1 MARINSRRFDTS
13 LICFLQ
19 GTAISPHQARY
30 MSLKTPTLP
39 EKLKKLGYSTHMIG
53 KYVFKVW
60 RENVHTSLVFLN
72 IHCLLLF
79 FAITFL
85 WEIMVIYLFSLIKK
99 NSLRK
104 KNRENKVIAY
114 LGRKFFIAHANK
126 CWLTVLWKNIQGKK
140 IVYMKKFPGF
150 FFSSKFSYM
159 DKMGKILVFNWWN
172 INFHNEMCIFFFSI
186 DEM

>member
-1 MARINSRRFDTS
+1 MFFTGHRDQSTPSTVYVTQNSNSSRETEEAGLLDPHDREVCIQSMERKRSHFLS
-13 LICFLQ
+13 FFLIYTVYYFL
-19 GTAISPHQARY
+19 
-30 MSLKTPTLP
+30 
-39 EKLKKLGYSTHMIG
+39 
-53 KYVFKVW
+53 
-60 RENVHTSLVFLN
+60 
-72 IHCLLLF
+72 

-104 KNRENKVIAY
+104 KKVIAY
-114 LGRKFFIAHANK
+114 LGRNFFIAHANK
-126 CWLTVLWKNIQGKK
+126 SWLTVLWKNIQGKK